1 MELLCIRHR
10 KERKIRRDISEYVS
24 RGIRDIPRCD
34 AIIFRNAMRLIPR
47 GAFLSSSIP
56 DRRRF
61 RAPRTLEAWFKVLS
75 NIGRGLQG
83 AELDSPGYA
92 RVDSNEPHLGTT
104 ACRQCLISANSISR
118 RVYCHPIPGASR
130 HPTCGCASVQWPTC
144 GCRCG
149 GRGWESGERERERKG
164 WMTLQSTLANSGEG
178 GSDETIGP
186 CGGLACVAN

>member
-1 MELLCIRHR
+1 
-10 KERKIRRDISEYVS
+10 
-24 RGIRDIPRCD
+24 
-34 AIIFRNAMRLIPR
+34 MRLIPS
-47 GAFLSSSIP
+47 GAFRSSSI
-56 DRRRF
+56 F
-61 RAPRTLEAWFKVLS
+61 ARAPRTPEAWFKVLS

-92 RVDSNEPHLGTT
+92 RVDSNEPHLDTT

-149 GRGWESGERERERKG
+149 GGGWERGER
-164 WMTLQSTLANSGEG
+164 GEG
-178 GSDETIGP
+178 GWPFRVGSLIQEGWFGRNYWSLRRTS
-186 CGGLACVAN
+186 VASN